1 MNRFSQLTLI
11 VMVSLFLGIVLP
23 SGEAAAE
30 QKTFN
35 EQVTR
40 AWTYVAVD
48 TVRPYG
54 SRVPNITFHIEIS
67 PLPNWDGIGQKRPF
81 APKGDELKWTTA
93 GTSSGGTAKVVFK
106 RAQWLYAMWQPP
118 NLLRSAAF
126 SGHPAAL
133 GAAPPC

>member
-11 VMVSLFLGIVLP
+11 VMVSLFLGILLP

-35 EQVTR
+35 EQVTG

-93 GTSSGGTAKVVFK
+93 GTLVAARPRSCSSEPSGCTQCGNHQTCSAV
-106 RAQWLYAMWQPP
+106 QP
-118 NLLRSAAF
+118 F
-126 SGHPAAL
+126 PATRQL
-133 GAAPPC
+133 